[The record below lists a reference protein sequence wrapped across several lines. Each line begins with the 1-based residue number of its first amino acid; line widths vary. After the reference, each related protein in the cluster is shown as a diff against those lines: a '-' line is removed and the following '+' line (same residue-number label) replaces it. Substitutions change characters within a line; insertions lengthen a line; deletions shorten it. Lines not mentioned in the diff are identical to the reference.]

1 MNRKEMKQLL
11 EERFDRIALLETR
24 IDTMEQ
30 LVDGYHAR
38 EQSLIDT
45 LHTAQ
50 STAKRLVEEAR
61 TEAETIREQ
70 ARREGESLLEE
81 KVQAAQA
88 AMQQAEQQAH
98 ELRTTAKNESE
109 RLMRDA
115 EIIKREYEELVTSFN
130 AMLEQN
136 ASELRETAARFADF
150 IKTRK
155 VETPEVRLDGEAFY
169 KSVGA
174 LNDSKLPDPDGD
186 PATLMKNIY
195 QLQNRPLPAA
205 EDTAAGE
212 SGEATAPPAE
222 TGEEQPAVAP
232 FSEQAWTNER
242 QQSASEPQAEFT
254 PAFDTAF
261 LPTDFVANTSE
272 CAVAA
277 EEAEHAFDEY
287 FSAQPFS
294 EAQQAA
300 SGEYAGVAWEAEQAN
315 NEQQPHEAAQQAF
328 DEFFSGSFEPAG
340 KTAQDE
346 VAPEQAAG
354 PEGAAP
360 EPYSEQAWAQDSFLS
375 NHEPQAEGAL
385 AFDALFGE
393 TQPTGTEP
401 VSYEG
406 VSIEQP
412 ASPPIMPPETTAAP
426 AEDSPTPE
434 PYSEQAW
441 AQGAFLSNHEP
452 QAEGALAFDTLF
464 RENDSNGASESS
476 YEPEEEP
483 REWEP
488 EHEPE
493 ADEIPTV
500 SQFVSRGDEEEV
512 SLDALLEEI
521 IRAGE

>member
-30 LVDGYHAR
+30 LIDGYHAR

-50 STAKRLVEEAR
+50 STAKRLVEGAR

-81 KVQAAQA
+81 KMQAAQA
-88 AMQQAEQQAH
+88 
-98 ELRTTAKNESE
+98 
-109 RLMRDA
+109 
-115 EIIKREYEELVTSFN
+115 
-130 AMLEQN
+130 
-136 ASELRETAARFADF
+136 
-150 IKTRK
+150 
-155 VETPEVRLDGEAFY
+155 
-169 KSVGA
+169 
-174 LNDSKLPDPDGD
+174 
-186 PATLMKNIY
+186 
-195 QLQNRPLPAA
+195 
-205 EDTAAGE
+205 
-212 SGEATAPPAE
+212 
-222 TGEEQPAVAP
+222 
-232 FSEQAWTNER
+232 
-242 QQSASEPQAEFT
+242 
-254 PAFDTAF
+254 FD
-261 LPTDFVANTSE
+261 D
-272 CAVAA
+272 
-277 EEAEHAFDEY
+277 
-287 FSAQPFS
+287 
-294 EAQQAA
+294 
-300 SGEYAGVAWEAEQAN
+300 
-315 NEQQPHEAAQQAF
+315 
-328 DEFFSGSFEPAG
+328 FFSGSFEPAG

-346 VAPEQAAG
+346 VAPEQATG
-354 PEGAAP
+354 PEGAA
-360 EPYSEQAWAQDSFLS
+360 PYSEQAWAQDSFLS

-393 TQPTGTEP
+393 TQPAGTEP

-406 VSIEQP
+406 VSIEQT
-412 ASPPIMPPETTAAP
+412 ASPSIMPPETTVAP

-464 RENDSNGASESS
+464 GENDSNGASESS
-476 YEPEEEP
+476 YEPEEDS

-500 SQFVSRGDEEEV
+500 SQLVSRGDEEEV